1 MSESHDIPR
10 SLASSNYQPSTF
22 WIDDYH
28 HIFLPKKM
36 RHVIRI
42 SWQIISN
49 QIKFLISLIFSSTTY
64 KMGATSNSQTL
75 CGLPIVKVLRYWC
88 IFDGL
93 CCLIGIGLCIAFAT
107 TEDRNV
113 RVTFGVGAVLAFFMM
128 AADVILLVG
137 LRNGHKPLILLWQM
151 AEPLFAIFT
160 LALFQLGQAYALK
173 IHPPCE
179 VMSFW
184 RVAWLIGATLLRH

>member
-1 MSESHDIPR
+1 
-10 SLASSNYQPSTF
+10 
-22 WIDDYH
+22 
-28 HIFLPKKM
+28 
-36 RHVIRI
+36 
-42 SWQIISN
+42 
-49 QIKFLISLIFSSTTY
+49 
-64 KMGATSNSQTL
+64 MGATSNSQTL

-113 RVTFGVGAVLAFFMM
+113 RVTFGVGAMLAFFMM

-151 AEPLFAIFT
+151 VEPLFAIFT

-179 VMSFW
+179 LMSFW
-184 RVAWLIGATLLRH
+184 RVAWLIGATLLRHKLCTNWPTSSFSHHYTFFL